1 MIVNEPSYSDTT
13 VTICS
18 SELPYVW
25 NEHTLQTSGK
35 VTSVLSNSV
44 GCDSIASLTLI
55 VNSPTYGDT
64 TVTIYSTELPYQW
77 YEMTLSTAGDYAR
90 TWGANSVG
98 CDSIVTLHLIVN
110 PIVNREVVNIDET
123 VCMGTVYEGR
133 LTSITIH
140 QYEEWTDSI
149 RVLVSGIPT
158 DSIYNYTVRPY
169 VTTLPVIIS
178 TDVVAICGKSVDIS
192 NADDIIKA
200 YIYSEEFYA
209 PNPEITWYVLENGEW
224 KLMTNTAIDGNVTDI
239 TVKYEV
245 TTDCGVVESE
255 PIVVHVQ
262 TPSPENDETL
272 AEVPAYNK
280 YGGRLLTVDLKY
292 LKETYD
298 LDVEENDITW
308 YLVVEGANDI
318 EQGKG
323 YNLNTEDGTPLPA
336 GKYYARINYS
346 SKIESDC
353 DIILQTVILVVKPQ
367 SNPLLAPS
375 VVKPYEL
382 IRLLNLDSGTV
393 STINIYTSTGKL
405 LDTFQVSDT
414 YETSFN
420 AAPVAGYYIVEVQTE
435 AGNVSLRY
443 VVK

>member
-1 MIVNEPSYSDTT
+1 MTINKPFFSEETVVACESYEWPVDGITYT
-13 VTICS
+13 
-18 SELPYVW
+18 E
-25 NEHTLQTSGK
+25 SGDK
-35 VTSVLSNSV
+35 YFYGKTAA
-44 GCDSIASLTLI
+44 GCDS
-55 VNSPTYGDT
+55 TY
-64 TVTIYSTELPYQW
+64 V
-77 YEMTLSTAGDYAR
+77 
-90 TWGANSVG
+90 
-98 CDSIVTLHLIVN
+98 LHLTILPGV
-110 PIVNREVVNIDET
+110 
-123 VCMGTVYEGR
+123 VYEPVETEYLCPASTYDWRNHTFNAPGTYYDTVFNS
-133 LTSITIH
+133 LGCASVIYTLELL
-140 QYEEWTDSI
+140 QY
-149 RVLVSGIPT
+149 V
-158 DSIYNYTVRPY
+158 N
-169 VTTLPVIIS
+169 TLPAI
-178 TDVVAICGKSVDIS
+178 TADDVVAVCGSAIDVTLA
-192 NADDIIKA
+192 NDIINA
-200 YIYSEEFYA
+200 HINSETLYV
-209 PNPEITWYVLENGEW
+209 PNAEIKWYVLSGDTYVE
-224 KLMTNTAIDGNVTDI
+224 LTNTAIDGNVTNI

-255 PIVVHVQ
+255 PIVVHIQ